1 MHASIRAPPPALGNV
16 LARGRGAVRGSSLS
30 MAVYRKTNPYWGEI
44 HNFGFFFFSLFI
56 KKADL
61 VAQRNSVAA
70 NVAGLIDARLLVISG
85 LIEAAQK

>member
-1 MHASIRAPPPALGNV
+1 MR
-16 LARGRGAVRGSSLS
+16 S
-30 MAVYRKTNPYWGEI
+30 MTLHE
-44 HNFGFFFFSLFI
+44 LQTEQ
-56 KKADL
+56 ADL